1 MLPIRHH
8 NMKFWQ
14 LGSIS
19 SRLIMIAV
27 GTSMLVIRP
36 IGDDNSNKE
45 KKARDNKLSPQDPS
59 IQ

>member
-19 SRLIMIAV
+19 SRVIMIVV
-27 GTSMLVIRP
+27 GTSMLVVKP
-36 IGDDNSNKE
+36 IGEESNKE
-45 KKARDNKLSPQDPS
+45 KKVRENKLTPQDPS

>member
-19 SRLIMIAV
+19 SRVIMIIV
-27 GTSMLVIRP
+27 GTSMLVVKP
-36 IGDDNSNKE
+36 IGEDVNKE
-45 KKARDNKLSPQDPS
+45 KKVRENKLTPQDPS

>member
-19 SRLIMIAV
+19 SRVIMIIV
-27 GTSMLVIRP
+27 GTSMLIVRP
-36 IGDDNSNKE
+36 IGEDVSKE
-45 KKARDNKLSPQDPS
+45 KKVRDNKLTPQDPS

>member
-19 SRLIMIAV
+19 TRVIMIVV

-36 IGDDNSNKE
+36 IGEESNKE
-45 KKARDNKLSPQDPS
+45 KKARENKLTPQDPR

>member
-14 LGSIS
+14 LGSIIT
-19 SRLIMIAV
+19 RVIMIIV
-27 GTSMLVIRP
+27 GTSMLVVKP
-36 IGDDNSNKE
+36 IGEESNKE
-45 KKARDNKLSPQDPS
+45 KKARENKLTPQDPS

>member
-19 SRLIMIAV
+19 SRVIMIIV
-27 GTSMLVIRP
+27 GTSMLIVRP
-36 IGDDNSNKE
+36 IGEDVSKE
-45 KKARDNKLSPQDPS
+45 KKLRDNKLTPQDPS

>member
-19 SRLIMIAV
+19 SRVIMIVV
-27 GTSMLVIRP
+27 GTSMLVIKP
-36 IGDDNSNKE
+36 IGEDSNKE
-45 KKARDNKLSPQDPS
+45 KKVRENKLTPQDPS

>member
-27 GTSMLVIRP
+27 GTSMLVVRP
-36 IGDDNSNKE
+36 IGEESNKE

>member
-19 SRLIMIAV
+19 SRVIMIVV
-27 GTSMLVIRP
+27 GTSMLVKKP
-36 IGDDNSNKE
+36 IGEDSNKE
-45 KKARDNKLSPQDPS
+45 KKVRENKLTPQDPS

>member
-19 SRLIMIAV
+19 SRVIMIIV
-27 GTSMLVIRP
+27 GTSMLVVKP
-36 IGDDNSNKE
+36 IGEDVSKE
-45 KKARDNKLSPQDPS
+45 KKVRDNKLTPQDPS

>member
-19 SRLIMIAV
+19 SRVIMIIV
-27 GTSMLVIRP
+27 GTSMLIVRP
-36 IGDDNSNKE
+36 IGEDVSKE
-45 KKARDNKLSPQDPS
+45 KKARENKLTPQDPS

>member
-19 SRLIMIAV
+19 SRVIMIIV
-27 GTSMLVIRP
+27 GTSMLVVKP
-36 IGDDNSNKE
+36 IGEDSNKE
-45 KKARDNKLSPQDPS
+45 KKVRDNKLTPQDPS

>member
-19 SRLIMIAV
+19 TRVIMIIV
-27 GTSMLVIRP
+27 GTSMLVVKP
-36 IGDDNSNKE
+36 IGEESNKE
-45 KKARDNKLSPQDPS
+45 KKVRENKLTPQDPS

>member
-19 SRLIMIAV
+19 SRVIMIVV
-27 GTSMLVIRP
+27 GTSMLVVRP
-36 IGDDNSNKE
+36 IGEESNKE
-45 KKARDNKLSPQDPS
+45 KKTRDNKLTPQYPS

>member
-19 SRLIMIAV
+19 TRVIMIVV

-36 IGDDNSNKE
+36 IGEESNKE
-45 KKARDNKLSPQDPS
+45 KKARENKLTPQDPS

>member
-19 SRLIMIAV
+19 SRVIMIIV
-27 GTSMLVIRP
+27 GTSMLVVKP
-36 IGDDNSNKE
+36 IGEDVSKE
-45 KKARDNKLSPQDPS
+45 KKTRENKLTPQDPS

>member
-19 SRLIMIAV
+19 SRVIMIV
-27 GTSMLVIRP
+27 LCTSMLVIRP
-36 IGDDNSNKE
+36 IGEESNKE
-45 KKARDNKLSPQDPS
+45 KKARENKLTPQDPS

>member
-1 MLPIRHH
+1 
-8 NMKFWQ
+8 MKFWQ

-19 SRLIMIAV
+19 SRVIMIAV

-36 IGDDNSNKE
+36 IGDDTSNKE
-45 KKARDNKLSPQDPS
+45 KKVRDNKLSPQDPS